1 MQVASDDS
9 GDTDDSEDE
18 LGNDVLSSKMNK
30 KGIINIDM
38 KLIGKWSAS
47 LNVSIWKKVI
57 LSRNL

>member
-18 LGNDVLSSKMNK
+18 LGNDVLSSKLNK

-47 LNVSIWKKVI
+47 LNVSI
-57 LSRNL
+57 